1 MSMTDPIADLLTRIR
16 NANAI
21 SRKTVAI
28 PYSRM
33 KVGLLDALKREGFIR
48 DYEVV
53 GEGVKRAINVFLKY
67 GPDGE
72 KVIREIK
79 RISKPGRRVYTAID
93 DLEPVLGGAGIAVL
107 STSKGLM
114 SDREARRRRL
124 GGEVLCTVW

>member
-21 SRKTVAI
+21 SKKAVAI
-28 PYSRM
+28 PHSRM
-33 KVGLLDALKREGFIR
+33 KEGIVEALKREGFIR
-48 DYEVV
+48 DFEII
-53 GEGVKRAINVFLKY
+53 GEGIKRAINVFLKY

-72 KVIREIK
+72 KIIREIK

-93 DLEPVLGGAGIAVL
+93 DIEPVLGGAGIAVL

-114 SDREARRRRL
+114 SDREARKARL
-124 GGEVLCTVW
+124 GGEVVCTVW